1 VRSSPSPHCISTE
14 SQELK
19 ENHKTTCGFRA
30 LKWGSLQLPDSDL
43 ESSDFFELNIA
54 IPTIW
59 LAQTEEIMMQGLC
72 DTHSRRLF
80 RVGPITISRL
90 KGKVPDQE
98 YLLRPHTISQS
109 TSLH

>member
-59 LAQTEEIMMQGLC
+59 LAQTGNYDAGI
-72 DTHSRRLF
+72 
-80 RVGPITISRL
+80 V
-90 KGKVPDQE
+90 
-98 YLLRPHTISQS
+98 
-109 TSLH
+109 